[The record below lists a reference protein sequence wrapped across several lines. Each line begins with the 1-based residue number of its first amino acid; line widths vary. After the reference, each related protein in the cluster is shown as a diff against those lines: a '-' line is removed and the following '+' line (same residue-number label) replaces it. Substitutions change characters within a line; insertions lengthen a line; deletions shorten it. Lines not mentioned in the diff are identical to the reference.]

1 MLFVAKSTD
10 KARQEIPATIHID
23 GTARMQTVDEKNQPF
38 HEILK
43 NFYKATGTPV
53 LLNTS
58 FNVAGEPMTETP
70 QDAIRCFLGT
80 AIDILYLDNL
90 KISK

>member
-1 MLFVAKSTD
+1 MKTN
-10 KARQEIPATIHID
+10 TIILGLPSYHHSGC

-58 FNVAGEPMTETP
+58 FNVAGEPMVETP